1 MKTIISLTISLLGYH
16 ILGIE
21 FFSLLALTQ
30 MAIDIYEGWRKY
42 TDDKCALHQST
53 PETLSIYIYIYLK
66 GDIPEES
73 NDEYKRAP

>member
-53 PETLSIYIYIYLK
+53 PETLYIYLK
-66 GDIPEES
+66 SDIPEES